1 MENIENAII
10 DNTVAS
16 EHPVLKQL
24 KDRIAVLEAEVE
36 KESQLRREWTISK
49 LKYEERVIRVLTEA
63 LEDHDEDT
71 IKHIAENLDIKLAK
85 KRQYEVNVTFTI
97 ETEEDLDDSID
108 ADWDF
113 DFSVDHHAIADYSVD
128 VIWSKVE
135 EV

>member
-1 MENIENAII
+1 MENIENAVI
-10 DNTVAS
+10 DNTLAS

-36 KESQLRREWTISK
+36 KENQLRRDWTVAK
-49 LKYEERVIRVLTEA
+49 LKFEERVIRVLTEA

-97 ETEEDLDDSID
+97 ETEEDLGESID

-128 VIWSKVE
+128 VVWSKVE